1 MLEKDYSRLR
11 LEQYL
16 DRAARERNETDW
28 KRIAEEGL
36 LASMTEWESTH
47 SYLKE
52 TDTEQYEAEKKSKRN
67 RNYEYDENNKLT
79 FEGVYNGGKISAA
92 CFINSPE
99 EIRRIQKQITNWGVS
114 YNYNVHSIVR
124 NMGIPRYNY

>member
-1 MLEKDYSRLR
+1 MLIILISFNVFSLVHSDY
-11 LEQYL
+11 
-16 DRAARERNETDW
+16 
-28 KRIAEEGL
+28 
-36 LASMTEWESTH
+36 
-47 SYLKE
+47 
-52 TDTEQYEAEKKSKRN
+52 
-67 RNYEYDENNKLT
+67 NYEYDENNKLT

-92 CFINSPE
+92 CFTNSPE

>member
-1 MLEKDYSRLR
+1 MKTRREKKSRKITAVILLISQIAYILPAQSLMLEKDYSRLR

-52 TDTEQYEAEKKSKRN
+52 TDTERYEAEKKVK
-67 RNYEYDENNKLT
+67 
-79 FEGVYNGGKISAA
+79 
-92 CFINSPE
+92 
-99 EIRRIQKQITNWGVS
+99 
-114 YNYNVHSIVR
+114 
-124 NMGIPRYNY
+124 